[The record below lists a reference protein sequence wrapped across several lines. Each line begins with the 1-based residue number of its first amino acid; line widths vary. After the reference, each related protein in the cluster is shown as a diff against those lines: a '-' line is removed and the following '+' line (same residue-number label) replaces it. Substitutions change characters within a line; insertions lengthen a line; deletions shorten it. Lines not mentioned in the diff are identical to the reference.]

1 MLPWTC
7 RGGHALV
14 VETPQAACK
23 MDQLAINFD
32 ALSCGVRRWNQI
44 WGDPFLSGTIF
55 MVSYGMAAVLIF
67 RVAQQSP
74 GKERW
79 LWRLCGFLFLF
90 QVLNTHLDLHAFP
103 GAVGRCLAQAQ
114 GWYEHRGSVK
124 LAFLI
129 GLAVCAILISLVILI
144 AFYCNIAGNLLLVCG
159 VAIVLGFTLIKG
171 IGYKEAEQLYGVQ
184 IGPFRI
190 ADFIEFSGIMI
201 AMAAALKRT
210 VPA

>member
-1 MLPWTC
+1 
-7 RGGHALV
+7 
-14 VETPQAACK
+14 
-23 MDQLAINFD
+23 MDQLAIYFE

-55 MVSYGMAAVLIF
+55 MISYGVLAVLVF
-67 RVAQQSP
+67 RVAQQSA

-103 GAVGRCLAQAQ
+103 GAVGHCLARAQ
-114 GWYEHRGSVK
+114 GWYEHRAPVK

-129 GLAVCAILISLVILI
+129 GLAACAILISLVILI
-144 AFYCNIAGNLLLVCG
+144 VFYRNIAGNLLLVCG
-159 VAIVLGFTLIKG
+159 VVIVLGFTLVKG
-171 IGYKEAEQLYGVQ
+171 IGYKEAEQLYEVQ
-184 IGPFRI
+184 AGPFRI
-190 ADFIEFSGIMI
+190 ADFIEFSGIVI
-201 AMAAALKRT
+201 AMAAALKRR